1 MTKEGGAELIL
12 SRVCSL
18 LFKVCCGLVAPGTTW
33 LQQVEER
40 NLKGRKLKQKSENI
54 SCEKYFGNF
63 VHHPATDH
71 PTGSQ
76 GTGTFYFI
84 FSFIP
89 PSPRFTESHH
99 YPLRPC
105 HSVAS
110 RPTRHLVSKGGPRPN
125 AWCRLSL
132 TRKCAPTP
140 PLFPPR
146 TSTTGPV

>member
-18 LFKVCCGLVAPGTTW
+18 LFKVCCGLVAHGTTW

-76 GTGTFYFI
+76 DRVRVPSTSYFHL
-84 FSFIP
+84 FHLP
-89 PSPRFTESHH
+89 LVSPRVPTTPYVHAIQ
-99 YPLRPC
+99 LRQD
-105 HSVAS
+105 
-110 RPTRHLVSKGGPRPN
+110 RHDIL
-125 AWCRLSL
+125 CRRVVLAQMHGVD
-132 TRKCAPTP
+132 CP
-140 PLFPPR
+140 
-146 TSTTGPV
+146 